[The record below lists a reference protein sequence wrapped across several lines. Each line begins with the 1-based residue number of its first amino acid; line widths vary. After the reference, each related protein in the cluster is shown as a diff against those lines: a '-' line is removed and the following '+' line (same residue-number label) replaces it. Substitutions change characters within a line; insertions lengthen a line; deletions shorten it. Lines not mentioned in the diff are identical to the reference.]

1 MIKNFE
7 LNSCSNIMEEEAHRL
22 CERIRE
28 LTKDL
33 DTKIEKIKETNPN
46 FSSEN
51 IKIEIKEKKVLI
63 RPPAGK
69 ASAKWDNTIIDWTGT
84 LRRPW

>member
-1 MIKNFE
+1 MEKE
-7 LNSCSNIMEEEAHRL
+7 EEEAHQL
-22 CERIRE
+22 CEKIRE
-28 LTKDL
+28 LTKKL
-33 DTKIEKIKETNPN
+33 DKKIIKIKEKNPN

-69 ASAKWDNTIIDWTGT
+69 KVPKWDNTIIDWKSS

>member
-1 MIKNFE
+1 
-7 LNSCSNIMEEEAHRL
+7 MEEEAHRFW
-22 CERIRE
+22 ERIRE

-46 FSSEN
+46 FLSEN

-69 ASAKWDNTIIDWTGT
+69 ANTRWDNTIIDWKSS
-84 LRRPW
+84 LRQPW

>member
-1 MIKNFE
+1 MEKE
-7 LNSCSNIMEEEAHRL
+7 EEEAHQL
-22 CERIRE
+22 CEKIRE
-28 LTKDL
+28 LTKKL
-33 DTKIEKIKETNPN
+33 DKKIIKIKEKNPN

-63 RPPAGK
+63 KPPAGK
-69 ASAKWDNTIIDWTGT
+69 VSTKWDNTIIDWTGT

>member
-1 MIKNFE
+1 
-7 LNSCSNIMEEEAHRL
+7 MEQDKAEAHEL
-22 CERIRE
+22 CEKIRE
-28 LTKDL
+28 LSKKL
-33 DTKIEKIKETNPN
+33 DMKIEKIKVTDTN

-69 ASAKWDNTIIDWTGT
+69 ASTKWDNTIIDWTGT
-84 LRRPW
+84 LRRHW

>member
-1 MIKNFE
+1 MEKE
-7 LNSCSNIMEEEAHRL
+7 EEEAHQL
-22 CERIRE
+22 CEKIRE
-28 LTKDL
+28 LTKKL
-33 DTKIEKIKETNPN
+33 DKKIIKIKEKNPN

-63 RPPAGK
+63 KPAAGK
-69 ASAKWDNTIIDWTGT
+69 VSTKWDNTIIDWTGT

>member
-1 MIKNFE
+1 MEKE
-7 LNSCSNIMEEEAHRL
+7 EEEAHQL
-22 CERIRE
+22 CEKIRE
-28 LTKDL
+28 LTKKL
-33 DTKIEKIKETNPN
+33 DKKIIKIKEKNPN

-63 RPPAGK
+63 KPPAGK
-69 ASAKWDNTIIDWTGT
+69 VTTKWDNTIIDWTGT